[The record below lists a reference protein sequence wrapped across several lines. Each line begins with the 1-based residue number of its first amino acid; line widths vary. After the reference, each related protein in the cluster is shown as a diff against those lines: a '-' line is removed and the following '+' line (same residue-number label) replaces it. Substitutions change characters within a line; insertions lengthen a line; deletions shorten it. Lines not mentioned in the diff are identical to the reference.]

1 MSKVIIEPVFQVGP
15 EITASVNALKA
26 QFKQAE
32 DAAKGIGGAGADSAK
47 QLGDEVKKEV
57 GLIATLRAEMQ
68 RLQKQREQ
76 SFDPKEVRALN
87 KELAATEKQLSE
99 LESLGRRPSPIA
111 SFFGGAAD
119 FVKANFLIQSIDQ
132 VAGLLGRGFEA
143 SIRTEQFEQAL
154 TTMLGSAQAAQDRIA
169 SLVDFAAKTPF
180 EMPQIEDATK
190 RLLAFGVS
198 NDNLIPTLQRL
209 GDVAAITG
217 TDFAALSTMF
227 GQIRATQVAYTGDL
241 NQFANAGIPIYAQL
255 AKQLG
260 TTEAGVKSLAGTGQI
275 SFQIIDEAFKQMT
288 SSGGQFFGGME
299 KQSQTLGGRLSTLS
313 DNFSILLM
321 NAVQPLIPAI
331 NALVTGLTSA
341 IETIIRVGST
351 IAAIPSVINENRL
364 AFGLLLTGIATL
376 NAGLIQSNALWLIQQ
391 ARLKGAAIVY
401 GVQAAVTKGVTVA
414 QQGLNA
420 ALRANP
426 IGLVVGLVTTLAGVF
441 ALLYDKFWQVRVGT
455 EAVWA
460 GIREVGS
467 IMLDIATGPVR
478 GLMRALNGL
487 INLDFKEVGAGIADA
502 LGGNFAKALK
512 RIPGVG
518 KAAGAAWNKAYR
530 DELIK
535 GAPKAIVNEVE
546 KGTEAINQQVAADL
560 KGTQQR
566 SAAKAKYIKQLEYER
581 QVINA
586 TTDSINQQT
595 EALRKQAA
603 EAGRA
608 REIETANV
616 DPLAREI
623 LKIDD
628 ERSKSLQA
636 ADDARAKALDDLAK
650 QEAKAIENL
659 KSQRIKAEEEVARM
673 RVEGGDPREIQ
684 QRLAFIA
691 SFGEQVKNV
700 EQQIAAERL
709 NIEAA
714 YQRNLQAA
722 EVNTYTAR
730 RIAANRFLQE
740 QTEILK
746 QNSEAATEIS
756 RELIAAVYSTSTDP
770 QARRVGIDTAM
781 QGAMQQETLRIETA
795 TNELKRVRAELED
808 DSVQRTQAEIDA
820 LVERELV
827 QLQIIES
834 SFLRREKINRDY
846 NARLIEEDRRA
857 ADERIEII
865 AQSEREFLRVVDG
878 AMAAVGRTE
887 GLSELASSYQAA
899 LAQIVN
905 LRRKFE
911 DSAAAEAI
919 NINRASLDRQIADM
933 ESAGIEMLQV
943 KRAVNAELTAEEAQA
958 LNRYEV
964 LQSERAKLNEDYL
977 KAQEQF
983 SKDQLQSVIDFASS
997 TLQAILNTVGAAID
1011 LQIQQIDRV
1020 IAAQERAVS
1029 DAERIAEQGNARQ
1042 LALERDRLD
1051 KLQAE
1056 RARFVRQ
1063 QQALAV
1069 IELIANSTVA
1079 IAKAAAQGGVAAP
1092 ITIAATLA
1100 ALAVGLAQARAQA
1113 QSAAAGFK
1121 TGGYTGDAPTSSVAG
1136 VVHGREFVVNA
1147 AATAKHRPL
1156 LEAIN
1161 AGKAIATP
1169 PPVFG
1174 ELAPLQ
1180 FAAPVERW
1188 AAASPPGDTTRI
1200 DALERELAGLR
1211 ADVQDVAEAV
1221 RAIPQT
1227 RFTLDE
1233 RGLTRRVV
1241 ETATKNAKRARR
1253 K

>member
-1 MSKVIIEPVFQVGP
+1 MAKVIIEPVLQVGP
-15 EITASVNALKA
+15 ETTATVNALKA

-32 DAAKGIGGAGADSAK
+32 DAAKRMGQAGSDAAK
-47 QLGDEVKKEV
+47 QAGDEVKKES
-57 GLIATLRAEMQ
+57 GLIAALRAEMQ

-76 SFDPKEVRALN
+76 AFDPKEIKALN
-87 KELAATEKQLSE
+87 KELAETQKQLTE
-99 LESLGRRPSPIA
+99 LETLGNRPSPIA

-119 FVKANFLIQSIDQ
+119 FVKANVLISSIDQ
-132 VAGLLGRGFEA
+132 VAGLLGRGFDA
-143 SIRTEQFEQAL
+143 AIRTEQFEQAL
-154 TTMLGSAQAAQDRIA
+154 ATMLGSVEAAQDRIA

-217 TDFAALSTMF
+217 TDFASLATMF

-275 SFQIIDEAFKQMT
+275 SFDIIDEAFKQMT
-288 SSGGQFFGGME
+288 ASGGQFFEGME
-299 KQSQTLGGRLSTLS
+299 KQSQTLGGRLSTLA
-313 DNFSILLM
+313 DNFNILLM
-321 NAVQPLIPAI
+321 SAVQPLIPAI
-331 NALVTGLTSA
+331 NALVSGLTSA
-341 IETIIRVGST
+341 IETIIKVGST

-376 NAGLIQSNALWLIQQ
+376 NLGLIQSNALWLIQQ

-401 GVQAAVTKGVTVA
+401 GVQAAVTQGVTIA

-426 IGLVVGLVTTLAGVF
+426 IGFVIGLVTTLAGVF
-441 ALLYDKFWQVRVGT
+441 ALLYDRFWQVRVAT
-455 EAVWA
+455 EAMWA
-460 GIREVGS
+460 GIKEVGS
-467 IMLDIATGPVR
+467 IMLDIATGPIR
-478 GLMRALNGL
+478 GLMRALKGL
-487 INLDFKEVGAGIADA
+487 IDLNFKEVGAGIADA

-512 RIPGVG
+512 RIPAIG

-530 DELIK
+530 DELVK
-535 GAPKAIVNEVE
+535 GAPNATVNEVA
-546 KGTEAINQQVAADL
+546 KGTEAINKQTAADL

-566 SAAKAKYIKQLEYER
+566 SVAKAKYIKQLEYER

-586 TTDSINQQT
+586 TTEAINQQT

-616 DPLAREI
+616 SPLAREV

-628 ERSKSLQA
+628 ERAKNLQA
-636 ADDARAKALDDLAK
+636 ADDARAKALDALAK

-659 KSQRIKAEEEVARM
+659 KAQRIKAEEEVARM

-684 QRLAFIA
+684 QRLALIA
-691 SFGEQVKNV
+691 GFGEQVKNV
-700 EQQIAAERL
+700 EQQTANERL

-722 EVNTYTAR
+722 EASTYQAR

-740 QTEILK
+740 QTELLR
-746 QNSEAATEIS
+746 QNSEAAAEIS
-756 RELIAAVYSTSTDP
+756 RELIAAVYATSTDP
-770 QARRVGIDTAM
+770 QVRRVGIDTAL
-781 QGAMQQETLRIETA
+781 QGAMQRETLRIETA
-795 TNELKRVRAELED
+795 TKELNRVRAELD
-808 DSVQRTQAEIDA
+808 DTSVQRTQAEVDA
-820 LVERELV
+820 LVQQELV

-834 SFLRREKINRDY
+834 SFLRREKINREY
-846 NARLIEEDRRA
+846 NARLVEEDRRA
-857 ADERIEII
+857 ADERLAIIE
-865 AQSEREFLRVVDG
+865 QNEREFVRVVNES
-878 AMAAVGRTE
+878 MAVVGRTE
-887 GLSELASSYQAA
+887 GLSELASSYQSA

-905 LRRKFE
+905 VRRKFE
-911 DSAAAEAI
+911 ETAAAEAI
-919 NINRASLDRQIADM
+919 NINKASLDRQIADM
-933 ESAGIEMLQV
+933 EQAGIEMLRV
-943 KRAVNAELTAEEAQA
+943 KQAINAELTAEEAQA

-964 LQSERAKLNEDYL
+964 LQTERAKLDADYA

-983 SKDQLQSVIDFASS
+983 SKQQLQSVIDLAAS
-997 TLQAILNTVGAAID
+997 TVKAILDTVSAVID

-1069 IELIANSTVA
+1069 IELVVNSAVA

-1113 QSAAAGFK
+1113 QAAASGFK
-1121 TGGYTGDAPTSSVAG
+1121 SGGYTGDAHTSAVAG

-1161 AGKAIATP
+1161 SGKPIAMP
-1169 PPVFG
+1169 QPVFG
-1174 ELAPLQ
+1174 QLAPLE

-1188 AAASPPGDTTRI
+1188 AAAAPPNESARV
-1200 DALERELAGLR
+1200 DALERELMALR
-1211 ADVQDVAEAV
+1211 ADVQDVANAV

-1227 RFTLDE
+1227 RFTLDD
-1233 RGLTRRVV
+1233 RGLTQRIIENAQRHERRS
-1241 ETATKNAKRARR
+1241 KRR
-1253 K
+1253 